1 MMRKLTYLMLP
12 LALAA
17 ALSVQ
22 ASAGPLSGPLSGTA
36 LGPLSDSLSGA
47 LTDTRLGVVGS
58 GLTVAAGGC
67 GRAAA
72 QAAASTGGQVIGV
85 RQAGQSC
92 IVTVLVPGRGGNPPR
107 RVVMTLPAG

>member
-1 MMRKLTYLMLP
+1 M
-12 LALAA
+12 
-17 ALSVQ
+17 VF
-22 ASAGPLSGPLSGTA
+22 
-36 LGPLSDSLSGA
+36 
-47 LTDTRLGVVGS
+47 
-58 GLTVAAGGC
+58 AAGGC
-67 GRAAA
+67 GQAAA

>member
-1 MMRKLTYLMLP
+1 MLRKLTSLVLP

-17 ALSVQ
+17 TLATQ
-22 ASAGPLSGPLSGTA
+22 AAAGPWQ
-36 LGPLSDSLSGA
+36 GA
-47 LTDTRLGVVGS
+47 GGQ
-58 GLTVAAGGC
+58 GMIVAAGGC

-92 IVTVLVPGRGGNPPR
+92 IVTVLVTGRGGNPPR